1 MKDARLFALGVVTAL
16 VTSAAFVLMKPNW
29 ELISDVLFPSSVAP
43 TALATA
49 VATIF
54 VFGLV
59 TVFYRANPERTVLQP
74 AAYFLAQSTLEE
86 ILFRFNIVMMLKSSG
101 ATALWIVVVVALL
114 QAYFFAV
121 LHNTKAFPKALVSS
135 FVYFIACYYYG
146 MIPAIIAHSAGN
158 LLIRAKM
165 LKDAGE

>member
-1 MKDARLFALGVVTAL
+1 MKDARLLVLGAITAS
-16 VTSAAFVLMKPNW
+16 VTSAACVLIKPNW
-29 ELISDVLFPSSVAP
+29 EMIMHVFFPSQVAT

-49 VATIF
+49 VTTIIAL
-54 VFGLV
+54 GLV
-59 TVFYRANPERTVLQP
+59 MVFYSANPERTVFQP
-74 AAYFLAQSTLEE
+74 ATYYLLQSTLEE

-135 FVYFIACYYYG
+135 FCYFIAAFYYG
-146 MIPAIIAHSAGN
+146 MVPAIIAHSVGN

-165 LKDAGE
+165 LRDAG